1 MATTI
6 DLSAEI
12 DGRLAALANRTG
24 RTKDFFVDQIL
35 NRGLEDVADY
45 YLASK
50 VLERVREGEE
60 SVFSSEEVRKQLA
73 LED

>member
-6 DLSAEI
+6 ELSAEI
-12 DGRLAALANRTG
+12 DGRLAVLAKRTG
-24 RTKDFFVDQIL
+24 RTKDFFVEQIL
-35 NRGLEDVADY
+35 NRGLEDVEDY

-50 VLERVREGEE
+50 VLERVREGKEP
-60 SVFSSEEVRKQLA
+60 VFSSEEVRKQLG

>member
-6 DLSAEI
+6 ELSAEI
-12 DGRLAALANRTG
+12 DGRLAVLAKRTG
-24 RTKDFFVDQIL
+24 RTKDFFVEQIL
-35 NRGLEDVADY
+35 NWGLEDVEDY

-50 VLERVREGEE
+50 VLERVREGKEP
-60 SVFSSEEVRKQLA
+60 VFSSEEVRKQLG